1 MKKQCFF
8 ILLLFFITESYSQFN
23 NIKNFQKKIIEDEIT
38 GSNTAMI
45 FKDGKTLFYNIENS
59 GKKGDNNISNQSY
72 KPNLETIFPIWSM
85 SKPITIV
92 AMMILKEKGMIN
104 INDNLS
110 KYIPEFKNM
119 TCKGENG
126 EYPCK
131 NEIKIIH
138 LLTHRSGFGYY
149 SNQGYGYGFT
159 NTLKYNN
166 LINFAQDL
174 SKVVLEFEPGEKYYY
189 GLNQAL
195 LGRVVEIVSKKSFYD
210 FLKDEIFNPL
220 NMTETKFYLTENDK
234 SRFQPLFINT
244 GELKGFTYEL
254 NELTYNE
261 ENNAFFGGE
270 GLVSTMSDYSNF
282 CRMLLNGG
290 VFNGK
295 RIISQKSI
303 DLMTRK
309 YSDSYPIEEYADI
322 RKLGFYFGF
331 SLFVLE
337 NPEIDGTNSS
347 KGIYGWSGYHNTHFW
362 IDPEKNLYAL
372 FMSRS
377 RQGVSNIDVQKEFR
391 KLVYWSINL

>member
-1 MKKQCFF
+1 MKRQYFF

-23 NIKNFQKKIIEDEIT
+23 EIQNFQKKIIEQEIT

-45 FKDGKTLFYNIENS
+45 FKDGKTIYYNIENS
-59 GKKGDNNISNQSY
+59 GKKGDKNISNQSY

-131 NEIKIIH
+131 NEIKVIH

-149 SNQGYGYGFT
+149 SNPGYGYGFT
-159 NTLKYNN
+159 SSLAYNN
-166 LINFAQDL
+166 LKDFAQDL
-174 SKVVLEFEPGEKYYY
+174 SKVALEFEPGEKYYY

-195 LGRVVEIVSKKSFYD
+195 LGRVVEIVSKKSFYY
-210 FLKDEIFNPL
+210 FLKDEIFDPL
-220 NMTETKFYLTENDK
+220 KMRETKFHLTENDR

-254 NELTYNE
+254 NELTYSK
-261 ENNAFFGGE
+261 ENKAFFGGE

-290 VFNGK
+290 VFNNK

-362 IDPEKNLYAL
+362 IDPEKNLYSL

-391 KLVYWSINL
+391 RLVYKSLK

>member
-1 MKKQCFF
+1 
-8 ILLLFFITESYSQFN
+8 
-23 NIKNFQKKIIEDEIT
+23 
-38 GSNTAMI
+38 
-45 FKDGKTLFYNIENS
+45 
-59 GKKGDNNISNQSY
+59 
-72 KPNLETIFPIWSM
+72 M

-92 AMMILKEKGMIN
+92 AMMILKEKGVIN

-131 NEIKIIH
+131 NEIKVIH

-149 SNQGYGYGFT
+149 SNPGYGYGFT
-159 NTLKYNN
+159 SSLAYNN
-166 LINFAQDL
+166 LKDFAQDL
-174 SKVVLEFEPGEKYYY
+174 SKVALEFEPGEKYFY

-210 FLKDEIFNPL
+210 FLKDEIFDPL
-220 NMTETKFYLTENDK
+220 KMTETKFHLTENDR

-254 NELTYNE
+254 NELTYSK
-261 ENNAFFGGE
+261 ENKAFFGGE

-290 VFNGK
+290 VFNDK

-362 IDPEKNLYAL
+362 IDPEKNLYGL

-391 KLVYWSINL
+391 RLVYKSLK

>member
-1 MKKQCFF
+1 MKRQYFF

-23 NIKNFQKKIIEDEIT
+23 EIKNFQKKIIEQEIT

-45 FKDGKTLFYNIENS
+45 FKDGKTIYYNIENS
-59 GKKGDNNISNQSY
+59 GKKGDKNISNQSY

-92 AMMILKEKGMIN
+92 AMMILKEKGVIN

-131 NEIKIIH
+131 NEIKVIH

-149 SNQGYGYGFT
+149 SNPGYGYGFT
-159 NTLKYNN
+159 SSLAYNN
-166 LINFAQDL
+166 LKDFAQDL
-174 SKVVLEFEPGEKYYY
+174 SKVALEFEPGEKYFY

-210 FLKDEIFNPL
+210 FLKDEIFDPL
-220 NMTETKFYLTENDK
+220 KMTETKFHLTENDR

-254 NELTYNE
+254 NELTYSK
-261 ENNAFFGGE
+261 ENKAFFGGE

-290 VFNGK
+290 VFNDK
-295 RIISQKSI
+295 RSISQKSI

-362 IDPEKNLYAL
+362 IDPEKNLYGL

-391 KLVYWSINL
+391 RLVYKSLK

>member
-1 MKKQCFF
+1 MKRQYFF

-23 NIKNFQKKIIEDEIT
+23 EIQNFQKKIIEQEIT

-45 FKDGKTLFYNIENS
+45 FKDGKTIYYNIENS
-59 GKKGDNNISNQSY
+59 GKKGDKNISNQSY

-131 NEIKIIH
+131 NEIKVIH

-149 SNQGYGYGFT
+149 SNPGYGYGFT
-159 NTLKYNN
+159 SSLAYNN
-166 LINFAQDL
+166 LKDFAQDL
-174 SKVVLEFEPGEKYYY
+174 SKVALEFEPGEKYFY

-195 LGRVVEIVSKKSFYD
+195 LGRVVEIVYKKSFYD
-210 FLKDEIFNPL
+210 FLKDEIFDPL
-220 NMTETKFYLTENDK
+220 KMTETKFHLTENDR

-254 NELTYNE
+254 NELTYSK
-261 ENNAFFGGE
+261 ENKAFFGGE

-290 VFNGK
+290 VFNNK

-362 IDPEKNLYAL
+362 IDPEKNLYGL

-391 KLVYWSINL
+391 RLVYKSLK

>member
-1 MKKQCFF
+1 
-8 ILLLFFITESYSQFN
+8 
-23 NIKNFQKKIIEDEIT
+23 
-38 GSNTAMI
+38 
-45 FKDGKTLFYNIENS
+45 
-59 GKKGDNNISNQSY
+59 
-72 KPNLETIFPIWSM
+72 
-85 SKPITIV
+85 
-92 AMMILKEKGMIN
+92 MMILRERGMIS

-119 TCKGENG
+119 TCKGEKVK
-126 EYPCK
+126 YPCK

-138 LLTHRSGFGYY
+138 LLPHRSGFGYY

-159 NTLKYNN
+159 NTLTYNN
-166 LINFAQDL
+166 LKDFAEDL
-174 SKVVLEFEPGEKYYY
+174 SKVELEFEPGEKYYY

-195 LGRVVEIVSKKSFYD
+195 LGRVVEIVSNKSFYD
-210 FLKDEIFNPL
+210 FLKDEIFDPL
-220 NMTETKFYLTENDK
+220 KMTETKFYLTENDR

-254 NELTYNE
+254 NELTYKK
-261 ENNAFFGGE
+261 ENKAYFGGE

-290 VFNGK
+290 LFNGK

-303 DLMTRK
+303 DLMTKK
-309 YSDSYPIEEYADI
+309 YSDSYPLEEYADI

-362 IDPEKNLYAL
+362 IDPEKNLYGL

-391 KLVYWSINL
+391 RIVYKSIK

>member
-1 MKKQCFF
+1 MKIQYFF
-8 ILLLFFITESYSQFN
+8 VLLIFIINNSYSQFDE
-23 NIKNFQKKIIEDEIT
+23 IKNFQKQIIENEIT

-45 FKDGKTLFYNIENS
+45 YKDGKTLFYNIENS
-59 GKKGDNNISNQSY
+59 GKKGDKNISNQSY

-92 AMMILKEKGMIN
+92 AMMILKERGMIS

-119 TCKGENG
+119 TCKGEKG
-126 EYPCK
+126 KYPCK
-131 NEIKIIH
+131 KEIKIIH

-149 SNQGYGYGFT
+149 SDQGYGYGFT
-159 NTLKYNN
+159 NTLTYNN
-166 LINFAQDL
+166 LKDFAKDL
-174 SKVVLEFEPGEKYYY
+174 SKVELEFEPGEKYYY

-210 FLKDEIFNPL
+210 FLKDEIFDPL
-220 NMTETKFYLTENDK
+220 KMTETKFYLTENDR

-254 NELTYNE
+254 NELTYKK

-282 CRMLLNGG
+282 CRMLLSGG
-290 VFNGK
+290 LFNGK

-303 DLMTRK
+303 DLMTKK
-309 YSDSYPIEEYADI
+309 YSDSYPKEEYADI

-391 KLVYWSINL
+391 RLVYKSLK